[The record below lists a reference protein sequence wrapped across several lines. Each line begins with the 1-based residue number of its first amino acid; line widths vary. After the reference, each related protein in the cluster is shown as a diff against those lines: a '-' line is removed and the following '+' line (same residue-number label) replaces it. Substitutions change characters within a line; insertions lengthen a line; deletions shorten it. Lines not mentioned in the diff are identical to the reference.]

1 MKLKYLSCLIF
12 ASLSLGASPV
22 SAENNSI
29 LYFNKTQP
37 ANDLQGSLAARV
49 QFAQSQILPAH
60 IKEGDRQP
68 HLTGLRKSLLLVQPL
83 QANYETTMQVEARDG
98 NNKLLGTLKLSPP
111 SELPDTFYHLEGV
124 PEEGIDFTPIN
135 GSSKILNNVAEVNK
149 LSDTN
154 GSSIKAYLADN
165 ALVQI
170 HTANGRWV
178 RSIYLPQGAELEG
191 KMVRLI
197 SNAGYNSTIY
207 YGERQVTISRG
218 QTLQFKFVNGQWF
231 RDGELENNRIV
242 YAPDTWSTELPA
254 EGIKPGLNL
263 LFKQGNLTGQLSD
276 IKVGAPGELLLH
288 TIDIG
293 MLTTPRDRFAFAK
306 DEEAHRE
313 YFQTIPVSRMIVNNY
328 APLHLKEVMLPTGT
342 LLTDADPG
350 NGGWHGGT
358 MRQSIGKELISHG
371 IDNANYGINS
381 TAGSGENSH
390 PYVVA
395 QLAAHNSRGNYANGI
410 QVHGGSGGGGIV
422 TLDSSLGNEFS
433 HEVGHNYGLG
443 HFVGGFSGSVHRSA
457 DQNNSTWG
465 WDSDKKRFIP
475 NFYPNRTNEKNC
487 LNDQCQEPFDG
498 HKFGSDSMASGS
510 PFSNANRFTMYT
522 PNSASIIQSFFE
534 NKAVFDSRSS
544 TGFSKWNAETAQMEP
559 YQHTVNRVE
568 QITAPV
574 NDLSASKVAELM
586 TEYQVVNV
594 NMRNGYWT
602 RHIYIP
608 DASSD
613 NKGRI
618 LTINHQAAYS
628 SSLHINGGTI
638 LVTKGYKKS
647 FTSDGETWKESDV
660 IDTREARK
668 PEQFGVPVTTLVGY
682 YDPKNTLSSY
692 IYPALHGAYGFT
704 YPDDSANLQDSDC
717 QLQVETKDG
726 QLRFKL
732 ANQRANSSVM
742 NKFHINVPTESQ
754 PTHVTLVCNGQTLT
768 EKELSAAPAGLTYTV
783 NGRAIPAKENEG
795 CIISASSGQRY
806 CLPVGKR
813 SGYRLPEWIIGH
825 EVYVD
830 SGAKAK
836 VLLSDWDN
844 LLYNRIGEFVG
855 SVSPG
860 EMKKVKAWNGQYLDF
875 SKPRSMRV
883 VSN

>member
-1 MKLKYLSCLIF
+1 M
-12 ASLSLGASPV
+12 A
-22 SAENNSI
+22 
-29 LYFNKTQP
+29 
-37 ANDLQGSLAARV
+37 
-49 QFAQSQILPAH
+49 
-60 IKEGDRQP
+60 
-68 HLTGLRKSLLLVQPL
+68 
-83 QANYETTMQVEARDG
+83 
-98 NNKLLGTLKLSPP
+98 
-111 SELPDTFYHLEGV
+111 
-124 PEEGIDFTPIN
+124 
-135 GSSKILNNVAEVNK
+135 
-149 LSDTN
+149 
-154 GSSIKAYLADN
+154 
-165 ALVQI
+165 
-170 HTANGRWV
+170 
-178 RSIYLPQGAELEG
+178 
-191 KMVRLI
+191 
-197 SNAGYNSTIY
+197 
-207 YGERQVTISRG
+207 
-218 QTLQFKFVNGQWF
+218 
-231 RDGELENNRIV
+231 
-242 YAPDTWSTELPA
+242 
-254 EGIKPGLNL
+254 
-263 LFKQGNLTGQLSD
+263 
-276 IKVGAPGELLLH
+276 
-288 TIDIG
+288 IG
-293 MLTTPRDRFAFAK
+293 
-306 DEEAHRE
+306 
-313 YFQTIPVSRMIVNNY
+313 
-328 APLHLKEVMLPTGT
+328 
-342 LLTDADPG
+342 
-350 NGGWHGGT
+350 HG
-358 MRQSIGKELISHG
+358 
-371 IDNANYGINS
+371 
-381 TAGSGENSH
+381 
-390 PYVVA
+390 
-395 QLAAHNSRGNYANGI
+395 
-410 QVHGGSGGGGIV
+410 
-422 TLDSSLGNEFS
+422 
-433 HEVGHNYGLG
+433 
-443 HFVGGFSGSVHRSA
+443 
-457 DQNNSTWG
+457 
-465 WDSDKKRFIP
+465 
-475 NFYPNRTNEKNC
+475 
-487 LNDQCQEPFDG
+487 
-498 HKFGSDSMASGS
+498 
-510 PFSNANRFTMYT
+510 
-522 PNSASIIQSFFE
+522 
-534 NKAVFDSRSS
+534 
-544 TGFSKWNAETAQMEP
+544 
-559 YQHTVNRVE
+559 
-568 QITAPV
+568 
-574 NDLSASKVAELM
+574 
-586 TEYQVVNV
+586 
-594 NMRNGYWT
+594 
-602 RHIYIP
+602 IYIP

-844 LLYNRIGEFVG
+844 LSYNRIGEFVG